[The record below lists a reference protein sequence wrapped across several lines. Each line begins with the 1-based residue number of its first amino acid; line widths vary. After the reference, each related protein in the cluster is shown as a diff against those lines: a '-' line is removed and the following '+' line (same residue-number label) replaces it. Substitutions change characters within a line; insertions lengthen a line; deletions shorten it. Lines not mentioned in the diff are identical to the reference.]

1 MYQSSS
7 SNWSNAESCKPPP
20 CRSMVVNVGLFAGI
34 GSKLKWFSAMGYLAL
49 VFQLAGCSG
58 LSLYNKMVPS
68 ETNVDIAA
76 SDLAYGQAP
85 RQRLDIYK
93 PQSNPRAAPVI
104 VFFYGGSWNSGRK
117 EDYAFAGNAFA
128 ARGFVVVVADYR
140 LVPKIRF
147 PTFLEDCAL
156 AVAWVHTNI
165 ATFGGDPDRL
175 FLLGHSAGAYNAAM
189 LALDSRYL
197 ENVGLST
204 RAIRGVAAL
213 AGPFDFLPLDVD
225 STQAA
230 FSNAPDANQTQPIH
244 FVSKT
249 APPLFLATG
258 DEDTTVKPRNSQQLA
273 ERLKLAGGKVVL
285 KTYPG
290 IGHVG
295 ILLAIST
302 AFRSRAPVVDDVINF
317 FEATR

>member
-1 MYQSSS
+1 
-7 SNWSNAESCKPPP
+7 
-20 CRSMVVNVGLFAGI
+20 MVFNVGLFAGI
-34 GSKLKWFSAMGYLAL
+34 VSKLKWLAAMGYLAL

-58 LSLYNKMVPS
+58 LSVYNRLVPS

-93 PQSNPRAAPVI
+93 PQSNPLAAPVI

-117 EDYAFAGNAFA
+117 EDYAFVGNAFA

-140 LVPKIRF
+140 LVPEIRF
-147 PTFLEDCAL
+147 PTFLEDCAR
-156 AVAWVHTNI
+156 AVAWVHNNI

-189 LALDSRYL
+189 LALDRRFL
-197 ENVGLST
+197 ENAGLSM
-204 RAIRGVAAL
+204 RVIRGIATL
-213 AGPFDFLPLDVD
+213 SGPFDFLPLDVA
-225 STQAA
+225 STRAA
-230 FSNAPDANQTQPIH
+230 FSNAPDPSQTQPIH

-249 APPLFLATG
+249 APTMFLATG
-258 DEDTTVKPRNSQQLA
+258 DDDTTVKPRQSRQLA
-273 ERLKLAGGKVVL
+273 EKLKNAGSKVVL

-295 ILLAIST
+295 ILLAISI
-302 AFRSRAPVVDDVINF
+302 AFRSRAPVVDDVVNF
-317 FEATR
+317 FEGQR